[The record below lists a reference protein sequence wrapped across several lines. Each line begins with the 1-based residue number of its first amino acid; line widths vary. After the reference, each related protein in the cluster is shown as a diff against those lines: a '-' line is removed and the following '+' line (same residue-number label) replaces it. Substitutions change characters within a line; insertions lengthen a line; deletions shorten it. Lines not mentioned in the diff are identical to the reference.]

1 MITGIQEVKA
11 LNRLLK
17 HYAFSRSEKLF
28 QDEFFQT
35 AKPIFDTP
43 EFQSLGQYPQHN
55 DVSRITHILSVAYLS
70 SKIAEHWGI
79 DRERTIRAAM
89 LHDLFY
95 YDWHDGDWSHR
106 PHGLRHPRFA
116 LVNARQLCGSR
127 LDKRTENA
135 ILRHMWPLTPV
146 PPKYAEGYALTIAD
160 KICAS
165 FELYYTRTPA
175 RRKKMQ
181 EMIEQINE
189 TEANQG

>member
-1 MITGIQEVKA
+1 M
-11 LNRLLK
+11 NRLLEY
-17 HYAFSRSEKLF
+17 YAFSRSEKLF
-28 QDEFFQT
+28 QDAFFQT

-43 EFQSLGQYPQHN
+43 EFQSLGQYIQHN
-55 DVSRITHILSVAYLS
+55 DINRITHILSVAYLS

-79 DRERTIRAAM
+79 DRESTVKAAM

-116 LVNARQLCGSR
+116 LVNAKLLCGKE

-135 ILRHMWPLTPV
+135 ILRHMWPLTII

-165 FELYYTRTPA
+165 FELYYSQTPA
-175 RRKKMQ
+175 RRTKMQ
-181 EMIEQINE
+181 EMIDRINE
-189 TEANQG
+189 TEAIQK